1 MISQNWNRKSILKTS
16 DCCAD
21 QLTYKKIMND
31 KENNIEFFRLCVLR
45 IYYYIITTQII
56 SAHLFGSHLFVGAT
70 NCLYSG
76 LYGGN
81 QTMTW
86 RHQVGGKRLNIFFLS
101 GIYSGHRE
109 KSVHLPINLYPCR
122 EVPVCT
128 SLIYLIIK
136 SIKLFDISISKGC
149 WFVCSCYWLS
159 SCTCS

>member
-1 MISQNWNRKSILKTS
+1 MT
-16 DCCAD
+16 
-21 QLTYKKIMND
+21 D
-31 KENNIEFFRLCVLR
+31 KENNIEFFRICVLR
-45 IYYYIITTQII
+45 ICYNIITTPIV

-109 KSVHLPINLYPCR
+109 KSVRYICQSIYIHAGKYWYVRPWYILSLSLSNC
-122 EVPVCT
+122 
-128 SLIYLIIK
+128 LIYQFLKVVGLYAVVIDLVHVHVVK
-136 SIKLFDISISKGC
+136 
-149 WFVCSCYWLS
+149 
-159 SCTCS
+159 